1 MRGFCSHYNG
11 PQVSDAFISSF
22 FEMAVIPMVGNDY
35 EVRPHHHL
43 FVYGVLHRYCGRLQR
58 CPVPSGT
65 VLTAAW
71 QSVAVAAVRR
81 CNALLHQ

>member
-1 MRGFCSHYNG
+1 MWWRIGGQWQAWTGLSDKFCGFALC

-43 FVYGVLHRYCGRLQR
+43 FVYGVLHRYVRIEWCCG
-58 CPVPSGT
+58 
-65 VLTAAW
+65 
-71 QSVAVAAVRR
+71 VR
-81 CNALLHQ
+81 

>member
-1 MRGFCSHYNG
+1 VGFAHTG

-58 CPVPSGT
+58 CP
-65 VLTAAW
+65 
-71 QSVAVAAVRR
+71 Q
-81 CNALLHQ
+81 CLLEQYLRPHGRASL